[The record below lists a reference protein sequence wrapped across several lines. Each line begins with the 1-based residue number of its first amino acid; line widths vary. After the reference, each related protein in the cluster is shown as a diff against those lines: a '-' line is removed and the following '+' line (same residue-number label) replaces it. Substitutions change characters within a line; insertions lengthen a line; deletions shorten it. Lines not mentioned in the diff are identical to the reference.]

1 MTTQSNNNKLAKI
14 LIAVLLVLLVSLAG
28 YTYSLIQQNNETV
41 LFLEADKA
49 KVQDE
54 LKSLVASY
62 NEMLNDQKSKDKP

>member
-49 KVQDE
+49 KV
-54 LKSLVASY
+54 SR
-62 NEMLNDQKSKDKP
+62 